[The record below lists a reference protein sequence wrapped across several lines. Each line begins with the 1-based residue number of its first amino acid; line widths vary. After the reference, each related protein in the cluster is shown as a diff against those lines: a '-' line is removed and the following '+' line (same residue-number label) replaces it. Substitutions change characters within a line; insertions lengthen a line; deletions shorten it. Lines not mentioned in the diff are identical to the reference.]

1 MIFIRGRWIHLL
13 SGLRTEV
20 KTRDLWLNLL
30 GTSNPLTEFT
40 DIKHD
45 FIIRECNFGLLFS
58 VFRLIICQLCDYRVL
73 CSMNKW
79 LYLYRITAYLRR
91 LKGFQICMH
100 YSHRPLGPVHYKHTD
115 DKPFPVQASRR
126 QVNDHCI
133 GSKVAGVGW
142 GVTGEG
148 NLSSNRCNTKLA
160 FYTEGTWFKSV
171 LCRVPL
177 CVENSNRK

>member
-1 MIFIRGRWIHLL
+1 MLHCRIINLGHALRTGFIHPGDVFALMIFIRGRWIHLL

-73 CSMNKW
+73 CSMNK
-79 LYLYRITAYLRR
+79 
-91 LKGFQICMH
+91 
-100 YSHRPLGPVHYKHTD
+100 
-115 DKPFPVQASRR
+115 
-126 QVNDHCI
+126 
-133 GSKVAGVGW
+133 
-142 GVTGEG
+142 
-148 NLSSNRCNTKLA
+148 
-160 FYTEGTWFKSV
+160 
-171 LCRVPL
+171 
-177 CVENSNRK
+177 